1 MPSHRDEQK
10 QSCVGWVF
18 VGIIIF
24 IVVMWIVSLL
34 SRCAGSLDNHRTIE
48 TMSDPEFVLVA
59 KGSLGQYATK
69 LSQPALTAA
78 GRTIAASN
86 VRAGKAPGTITLIRS
101 EAEANALLQRA
112 YAESRTAPQKNGN
125 NNAGIMKTRA
135 GVSAPTQS
143 AVLNAWNGGTSPPPC
158 ESTNWNSETAPPPLF
173 AFQMAPEYAKAG
185 KIARKESINSGIPP
199 AAPSAAAG
207 SVLLAKMDAAAS
219 KAPNQLA
226 SAQSAVNAA
235 GLTFSNSAQY
245 FKGADESFRL
255 PSAAGQLPY
264 YAQTKSEAAVESNTG
279 LISDAFQRNEMREVY
294 AGLAPDDA
302 SAMIEAD
309 DLKKHLPGA
318 ALMKE
323 ADAKAFGKVNYDLQ
337 QLAAMNPELAGELL
351 GKACPTNMPT
361 VQRIATATQLAVR
374 ARPTEERSETTFRSM
389 GAGFFGNSINL
400 FTPPTKAAFPSATCS
415 SQTNLSTAYFSAAQA
430 ADSVCSAKQ

>member
-1 MPSHRDEQK
+1 MPSHGGEQK
-10 QSCVGWVF
+10 QSCAVWVF
-18 VGIIIF
+18 TGIIIF
-24 IVVMWIVSLL
+24 IIVMWVVSLL
-34 SRCAGSLDNHRTIE
+34 SRCAGSLENHKTVE
-48 TMSDPEFVLVA
+48 SMSDPDFVVLA
-59 KGSLGQYATK
+59 RGSLGQYATK

-78 GRTIAASN
+78 GRTIATSN

-101 EAEANALLQRA
+101 ESDANALLQRA
-112 YAESRTAPQKNGN
+112 YAESRTAPTKNGGKD
-125 NNAGIMKTRA
+125 AGVIKTRA
-135 GVSAPTQS
+135 GTSVPTQA

-158 ESTNWNSETAPPPLF
+158 ESTNWNSGTSPPPLF
-173 AFQMAPEYAKAG
+173 ASQMAPEYAKAG
-185 KIARKESINSGIPP
+185 KIARHESINSGIEPH
-199 AAPSAAAG
+199 APSRAAG
-207 SVLLAKMDAAAS
+207 SALLAKMDAAAS
-219 KAPNQLA
+219 KATNQLT
-226 SAQSAVNAA
+226 SAQSAVEAT

-264 YAQTKSEAAVESNTG
+264 YAHTKSEAAVETNTG
-279 LISDAFQRNEMREVY
+279 LISDSFQKNEMREVY

-302 SAMIEAD
+302 KAMVDAD
-309 DLKKHLPGA
+309 DLKKHLPSA

-323 ADAKAFGKVNYDLQ
+323 SDAKAFGKVNYDLQ
-337 QLAAMNPELAGELL
+337 RLAAMNPEMAGELL

-374 ARPTEERSETTFRSM
+374 SRPTEERSETTFRSM

-400 FTPPTKAAFPSATCS
+400 FTPPTKAAFPSSTCS

-430 ADSVCSAKQ
+430 SDAVCSAKQ